1 MSEDRTRAGNPGGNN
16 RSSSNTN
23 NSQPKSGSRRRR
35 RKPNWKKRP
44 GSGQDRQ
51 SQDDSRKLHEQGEW
65 SPGRGFQKAGPA
77 ASNPEPRPKPLV
89 ERAPAVEP
97 LPAGQNAFGLLIPEI
112 RQALADTGYVNP
124 TPVQAQCIPHL
135 LKGKDLL
142 GSAQTGTGKT
152 AAFTLPLL
160 QIFAGKPKARTPR
173 QPRALILAPTRELAA
188 QIGDSIREYGKHL
201 KISHAVIFGGVGQK
215 PQEIAMDRGVDFLVA
230 TPGRLLDLMNQGFVN
245 LKNIEAFVLDEADRM
260 LDMGFIHDVRKV
272 IAKLPERRHSLF
284 FSATLSPEIVKLA
297 NSLLTNPVR
306 VTIAPKEP
314 TVDRIE
320 QRIMFVDKNQK
331 DTLLVS
337 LMCDER
343 LDKVIVFTQQK
354 HMANRVA
361 DKLTK
366 AGITASAIHGNKSQ
380 GARTRALEGFRA
392 GEVKALVATDI
403 AARGID
409 IDGVTHVINYQLPAE
424 PETYVH
430 RIGRTARAGADGDAV
445 SFCCASERD
454 QLRDIERLIRKE
466 IPVDFEHPHHSE
478 IARTATGADAR
489 PAPKGG
495 RGGGGGGGGR
505 NRGSGGGGGGKGRGK
520 KKSTSP
526 YEANIASMPANMR
539 NRLRQPKPRPAR

>member
-1 MSEDRTRAGNPGGNN
+1 MSADRTRAGDSGGNN
-16 RSSSNTN
+16 RSSSNANTSNSTSN
-23 NSQPKSGSRRRR
+23 NRRRR
-35 RKPNWKKRP
+35 RKPNWKKRRE
-44 GSGQDRQ
+44 SGRERQDRGGH
-51 SQDDSRKLHEQGEW
+51 SESREPQGEW
-65 SPGRGFQKAGPA
+65 SPGRGFQPAKSDAAASSRPA
-77 ASNPEPRPKPLV
+77 AAPRP
-89 ERAPAVEP
+89 AAEP
-97 LPAGQNAFGLLIPEI
+97 LPAGGNAFGSLIPEI
-112 RQALADTGYVNP
+112 RQALADTGYVTP

-135 LKGKDLL
+135 LQGKDLL

-160 QIFAGKPKARTPR
+160 QIFAGKPKSRTPR
-173 QPRALILAPTRELAA
+173 HPRALILAPTRELAA

-201 KISHAVIFGGVGQK
+201 KISHTVIFGGVGQK

-245 LKNIEAFVLDEADRM
+245 LRNIEAFVLDEADRM

-272 IAKLPERRHSLF
+272 IAKLPDRRHSLF

-320 QRIMFVDKNQK
+320 QRIMFVDKNIK

-337 LMCDER
+337 MMRDER

-466 IPVDFEHPHHSE
+466 IPVDFDHPHHSE
-478 IARTATGADAR
+478 FARTATGADAR
-489 PAPKGG
+489 PAPKGR
-495 RGGGGGGGGR
+495 RGGGGGGGQR
-505 NRGSGGGGGGKGRGK
+505 NGGGGGGGKGRSKK

-526 YEANIASMPANMR
+526 YEANIASMPSNMR
-539 NRLRQPKPRPAR
+539 NRLRQPRPRPAR